1 VTRGSNR
8 SDGSS
13 LAATR
18 PTSARPDVLDNK
30 YYVRG
35 IGLVREQTIQG
46 GRDVLEFV
54 SVTGP

>member
-1 VTRGSNR
+1 
-8 SDGSS
+8 
-13 LAATR
+13 
-18 PTSARPDVLDNK
+18 VLDNK